1 MLYDQILSQPLR
13 SRLDIPIVFPQQHHQ
28 QQQHQNHQ
36 TTSSISSPSSSPPP
50 SKTLLSSSPPLMN
63 HYQHH
68 NNRNNNNR
76 SPPPPSSG
84 ERIHV
89 ARVEKK
95 RYPPCSNDHIIEATL
110 MSGHQ
115 APKITRA
122 SNTESATIDD
132 GYIAP
137 TTAPSYSRCSEDRL
151 LWSMDSSPKVNF
163 HIHLFFA

>member
-1 MLYDQILSQPLR
+1 
-13 SRLDIPIVFPQQHHQ
+13 
-28 QQQHQNHQ
+28 
-36 TTSSISSPSSSPPP
+36 
-50 SKTLLSSSPPLMN
+50 MN

-132 GYIAP
+132 GYIAS
-137 TTAPSYSRCSEDRL
+137 TNAPSYSRCSEDRL
-151 LWSMDSSPKVNF
+151 LWSMDSSPKVNL
-163 HIHLFFA
+163 HIHLFLHDQVFAKCFKQCNNTLIKTTLFSLPTNIAS